1 MRAERRAPVP
11 PPDEFV
17 LVLTYDEVMR
27 VREAFGGLS
36 KMSFNDDRRNAYGV
50 TADIFHALGKAL

>member
-1 MRAERRAPVP
+1 MRAERRAPVL

-27 VREAFGGLS
+27 VREAFGWLS